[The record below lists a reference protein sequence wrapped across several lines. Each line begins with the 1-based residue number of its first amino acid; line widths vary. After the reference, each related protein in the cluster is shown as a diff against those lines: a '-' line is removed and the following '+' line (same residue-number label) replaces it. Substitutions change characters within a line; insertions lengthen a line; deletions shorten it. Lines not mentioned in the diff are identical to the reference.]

1 MDEIQPLL
9 APVPPP
15 TTAAGQFPYIP
26 DVNVPNDES
35 FDHRVDFNP
44 NGDPEN
50 PLEWPKAYHNGVILL
65 LAFMAFTVTF
75 TCIGVVPIARQIVL
89 DLENQESKSA
99 SVLLVTIWELGEA
112 AGPLLIAPLS
122 EVYGRAAVFNVANV
136 LFIIWTVVA
145 ACSQTSHLFI
155 LSRFMTGCAV
165 ASNVLNPA
173 VIGDMLPP
181 DQRGSA
187 MATLMLAP
195 LLGGAIG
202 PAITGAIAQSIGW
215 RNVLW
220 FAAGMAGVCE
230 LCFLLLFRETYKI
243 RILQRRIARLKKQK
257 NEDGLALKVVVEEEC
272 EHTALAIWKAIKRP
286 AAVFGGS
293 FVLQILSF
301 YGAIVFTFY
310 YIMSTTLPEVLKNVY
325 GFAPTT
331 IGSSFIAFSVGSTFA
346 VFLCNMLIDRIYVYL
361 RTKNNNQSHPEFRMP
376 LTIISGCILPIS
388 IALFGWTAAK
398 GWPVAFLLF
407 LIGLQG
413 FAILTGMVPLMAYVV
428 DAFGLYSA
436 SALTAVLITRC
447 LTSTF
452 LPLMV
457 GPLTDRLGYGW
468 GFMIVSGVCLVVA
481 PVPWLVMRYGEK
493 WRQYSA
499 YTRDD

>member
-1 MDEIQPLL
+1 MDENHPLL

-15 TTAAGQFPYIP
+15 TNAAGQYPYIP
-26 DVNVPNDES
+26 DVNIPHDES
-35 FDHRVDFNP
+35 FDHRIDFNP

-50 PLEWPKAYHNGVILL
+50 PLEWPKAYHDGVILL

-75 TCIGVVPIARQIVL
+75 TCIGVVPIARQIIL
-89 DLENQESKSA
+89 DLEHQESKSA

-136 LFIIWTVVA
+136 LFIVWTVVA

-195 LLGGAIG
+195 LLGGAVG
-202 PAITGAIAQSIGW
+202 PAITASIAQSIGW

-230 LCFLLLFRETYKI
+230 LAFVFLLRETYKP
-243 RILQRRIARLKKQK
+243 RILQRRIARLRKDH
-257 NEDGLALKVVVEEEC
+257 NDLALKLAEEKES
-272 EHTALAIWKAIKRP
+272 EHTAMAIWEAIKRP

-301 YGAIVFTFY
+301 YGAIIFTFY

-325 GFAPTT
+325 GFPPST
-331 IGSSFIAFSVGSTFA
+331 IGSSFFAFSVGSTVA
-346 VFLCNMLIDRIYVYL
+346 VFLCNMLLDRIYIHL
-361 RTKNNNQSHPEFRMP
+361 RRKNNNKSHPEHRMP
-376 LTIISGCILPIS
+376 LTIISAFILPFS
-388 IALFGWTAAK
+388 VALFGWTAAN
-398 GWPVAFLLF
+398 GWPVALLLF
-407 LIGLQG
+407 SVGLQG

-436 SALTAVLITRC
+436 SALTAVLIARC
-447 LTSTF
+447 LMSTF
-452 LPLMV
+452 LPLVV
-457 GPLTDRLGYGW
+457 GPLTDELGYGW
-468 GFMIVSGVCLVVA
+468 GFMIVSAVCLLVA
-481 PVPWLVMRYGEK
+481 PVPLAVMRYGER
-493 WRQYSA
+493 WRQWSA
-499 YTRDD
+499 FTRDV

>member
-1 MDEIQPLL
+1 MDETRPLL

-15 TTAAGQFPYIP
+15 TTAAGQYPYIP
-26 DVNVPNDES
+26 DVNIPNDDS
-35 FDHRVDFNP
+35 FDHRIDFNP
-44 NGDPEN
+44 GGDPEN
-50 PLEWPKAYHNGVILL
+50 PLEWPKAYHNGVTLL

-75 TCIGVVPIARQIVL
+75 TCIGVVPIARQIIL
-89 DLENQESKSA
+89 DLESRESKSA

-145 ACSQTSHLFI
+145 ASSQTSHLFI

-173 VIGDMLPP
+173 IIGDMLPP

-230 LCFLLLFRETYKI
+230 LSFVFLLRETYKT
-243 RILQRRIARLKKQK
+243 RILQRRITRLQK
-257 NEDGLALKVVVEEEC
+257 DNDDLALKAVVEEEC
-272 EHTALAIWKAIKRP
+272 EHTAVAIWKAIKRP

-301 YGAIVFTFY
+301 YGAIMFTFY

-325 GFAPTT
+325 GFPPAT
-331 IGSSFIAFSVGSTFA
+331 IGSSFFAFSVGSAIA
-346 VFLCNMLIDRIYVYL
+346 VFVCNVLIDRIYIYF
-361 RTKNNNQSHPEFRMP
+361 RTKNNNKSNPEYRMP
-376 LTIISGCILPIS
+376 LTVISAFILPIS
-388 IALFGWTAAK
+388 IVLFGWTAANE
-398 GWPVAFLLF
+398 WPVALLLF
-407 LIGLQG
+407 LVGLQG

-452 LPLMV
+452 LPLVV
-457 GPLTDRLGYGW
+457 GPLTDELGYGW
-468 GFMIVSGVCLVVA
+468 GFMIISGVCLVVA
-481 PVPWLVMRYGEK
+481 PVPLLVMRYGEK
-493 WRQYSA
+493 WRQWST